1 MLNVFNKLIFLVFI
15 ASIAEASFF
24 DQHAEGWH
32 WYQNLPVLEE
42 KEEGPHH
49 DSLPPLS
56 SSQKLKNNAKSD
68 PNELMKA
75 YRGEIER
82 RLNLALINPTPFNV
96 QQYQA
101 IQKDLMNRSERFSK
115 TWQRILLENPS
126 LDYSMQFPTSQVARH
141 VYLDEQRK
149 EREEKIKALSQ
160 NYGLFFFYRGN
171 CPYCHAFAPI
181 VKRFAEI
188 YHWDVLAISLD
199 GSAMAEF
206 PDAKMDQGQAAQ
218 LGVEVVPSLFA
229 VNPQTGHILPISH
242 GMTTQDEIE
251 KHILVLT
258 ENP

>member
-1 MLNVFNKLIFLVFI
+1 MWCKIVKICLLLAFLIETVL
-15 ASIAEASFF
+15 AGFF

-32 WYQNLPVLEE
+32 WYQQLPVLEE
-42 KEEGPHH
+42 E
-49 DSLPPLS
+49 
-56 SSQKLKNNAKSD
+56 KNNEAAEKTESLELRPKQTRKND

-82 RLNLALINPTPFNV
+82 RLNLALINPSPFNV
-96 QQYQA
+96 LQYQA

-115 TWQRILLENPS
+115 TWQRTLLENPT
-126 LDYSMQFPTSQVARH
+126 LDHSVEFPTSQVSRH

-149 EREEKIKALSQ
+149 EKEEKIKALSGS
-160 NYGLFFFYRGN
+160 YGLFFFYRGN

-181 VKRFAEI
+181 VKRFAET
-188 YHWDVLAISLD
+188 YTWDVLAISLD
-199 GSAMAEF
+199 GSSLSEF
-206 PDAKMDQGQAAQ
+206 PDAKPDQGQAAQ

-251 KHILVLT
+251 NHILVLT
-258 ENP
+258 ETP